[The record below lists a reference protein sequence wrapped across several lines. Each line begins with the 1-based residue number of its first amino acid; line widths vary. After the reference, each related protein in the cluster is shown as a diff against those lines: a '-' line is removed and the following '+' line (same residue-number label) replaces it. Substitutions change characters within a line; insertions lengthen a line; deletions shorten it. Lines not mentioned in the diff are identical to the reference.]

1 MSGEAEGRGA
11 LDGVKVVEIAQYY
24 AVPYCGQLLSDLGAT
39 VVKIEAPTGDN
50 SRHYDGSGVPF
61 ESKTFAVINRG
72 KRSVCVDLTRPAEAR
87 PAVEALVRWADVALV
102 SFKPPDVPRYR
113 LTYDELS
120 AVNPRL
126 VYLHHVPFGPAG
138 PQADDGG
145 FDPLVQAMS
154 GLSFL
159 TARTEHGVPMNVRP
173 AYNDAGVGMLS
184 ALGVVAAL
192 RHRDRTGEGQ
202 RVETHLL
209 STALAF
215 TLPTVHRFEDV
226 DPPEFEAFQTELAG
240 LRAAGAS
247 FEEQRALYDD
257 TVLTGR
263 HLLRMYFRNWQTAD
277 GLVASAPLSGPL
289 QDKFHAATGLPHPR
303 REGWR
308 VGSAEWDRLV
318 ERAEALFRTE
328 TSDTW
333 LVRLR
338 AAGVPCAPYNT
349 PVDVFDDPQIRANDF
364 LVELDHPRL
373 GRYRMPAPPLRM
385 SRTPTRAQGPSPL
398 LGVDT
403 DAILDEV
410 GLAPEVLARLRA
422 AGVVGG
428 PPG

>member
-1 MSGEAEGRGA
+1 MSSDGSGRGA
-11 LDGVKVVEIAQYY
+11 LEGIKVVEIAQYY

-39 VVKIEAPTGDN
+39 VVKVEAPTGDN
-50 SRHYDGSGVPF
+50 ARHYDASPVPF
-61 ESKTFAVINRG
+61 ESKSFAVINRG
-72 KRSVCVDLTRPAEAR
+72 KRSVCIDLTRPVEVR
-87 PAVEALVRWADVALV
+87 PAVEALVRWADVVLV

-113 LTYDELS
+113 LTYEELS
-120 AVNPRL
+120 AVNSRL
-126 VYLHHVPFGPAG
+126 VYLHHVPLGPAG
-138 PQADDGG
+138 PLADEGG

-192 RHRDRTGEGQ
+192 RHRDLTGAGQ

-215 TLPTVHRFEDV
+215 TLPTIHRFEDV
-226 DPPEFEAFQTELAG
+226 DPPQFAAFSEKLAA
-240 LRAAGAS
+240 LQKAGAS

-257 TVLTGR
+257 TMLGGR

-277 GLVASAPLSGPL
+277 GMVASAPLSAPL

-308 VGSAEWDRLV
+308 VGSPEWDRLV
-318 ERAEALFRTE
+318 ARAEALFRTE
-328 TSDTW
+328 TCDTW
-333 LVRLR
+333 LSRLR
-338 AAGVPCAPYNT
+338 AVGVPCAPYNT
-349 PVDVFDDPQIRANDF
+349 PISVFDDPQIAANGF
-364 LVELDHPRL
+364 LVELDHPTL
-373 GRYRMPAPPLRM
+373 GRYVMPAPPVRM

-398 LGVDT
+398 LGADT
-403 DAILDEV
+403 DEIFEEV
-410 GLAPEVLARLRA
+410 GLSPAVLAKLRD

-428 PPG
+428 PPD